1 MQNVPLFSYSCKSG
15 KEILYPLSRGKPMK
29 VPSMKSL
36 SNEVCFDTNYVNQR
50 LSMPWTGLTILEKNE
65 ELKFLAVNA
74 VSDLFEAVI
83 HHEAVNDENEI
94 FDTTFD
100 NFDNYD
106 QNPFSERQEQSF
118 GNNSTLPN
126 DEFLFSEHIELPVD
140 SHRLN
145 WLRHKPLSK
154 LEKQHLSEWESTLPR
169 FQKISFVTSVYQRN
183 ALPIE
188 YQRRNEHTIKELKI
202 KKVKKTTRNRDKKEV
217 PAFKNCPNLK
227 APDLKEGTTNIFHRI
242 HKYYLSNS

>member
-1 MQNVPLFSYSCKSG
+1 
-15 KEILYPLSRGKPMK
+15 MK

-83 HHEAVNDENEI
+83 HNEAVNDENEI

>member
-36 SNEVCFDTNYVNQR
+36 SNEVCFETNYVNQR
-50 LSMPWTGLTILEKNE
+50 LSMPWTGLTIFEKNE
-65 ELKFLAVNA
+65 ELKLLAVNA

-83 HHEAVNDENEI
+83 HNEAVNDENEI

-100 NFDNYD
+100 NFDTYD
-106 QNPFSERQEQSF
+106 QNPFSERHEQSF
-118 GNNSTLPN
+118 GNNSTLLN

-154 LEKQHLSEWESTLPR
+154 FEKQHLSEWESTLPR

-188 YQRRNEHTIKELKI
+188 YQRRHEHTIKELKI
-202 KKVKKTTRNRDKKEV
+202 KKVKKITRNRDKKEV
-217 PAFKNCPNLK
+217 PAFKNCPSLK
-227 APDLKEGTTNIFHRI
+227 APDLKEGTNIFHRI
-242 HKYYLSNS
+242 HKYYLSDS